1 MGKLVHTADAHLLKM
16 KLALQLIALA
26 AVSSAASPEDIYKKF
41 LRSLDVYNFRV
52 KCWGEKNVVKLS
64 VGIEKAKKK
73 CMQMVEE
80 DLPRS
85 KRQVEELQEFQQTN
99 EEFILQFGDFQDDLS
114 TTMGNLSCVLKAVQ
128 WLNEDGEPNLEQW
141 TTGLIDPPEGGFEF
155 DVEGAAATDLAWR
168 EKMSKSAT
176 ECHELSEAIPAKS
189 LTHDPT
195 TVVLG
200 HAAVFFKCMN
210 KVERRLCAEAEMLEF
225 LEKVYGPTEKEALQE
240 LGLPEEKYAAAGI
253 AAAVFANAE
262 SPEER
267 FVDEFMWR
275 LDDNL

>member
-1 MGKLVHTADAHLLKM
+1 MGSAAAASASVLKM
-16 KLALQLIALA
+16 KSALLLLALV
-26 AVSSAASPEDIYKKF
+26 AVSAASPEDIYKKF
-41 LRSLDVYNFRV
+41 LRSMDVYNFRM

-64 VGIEKAKKK
+64 VGIEMAKKK
-73 CMQMVEE
+73 CMQMV
-80 DLPRS
+80 DADVPRS
-85 KRQVEELQEFQQTN
+85 KRQVEELQEFQESN

-114 TTMGNLSCVLKAVQ
+114 TTMGNLTCVLKTVQ
-128 WLNEDGEPNLEQW
+128 WLKEDGEANLEPW

-168 EKMSKSAT
+168 ERMSSSAT

-195 TVVLG
+195 TMVLG
-200 HAAVFFKCMN
+200 RAAVFFKCMN

-225 LEKVYGPTEKEALQE
+225 LEKVYGPTETETLQE
-240 LGLPEEKYAAAGI
+240 LGLPENKYAAAGI
-253 AAAVFANAE
+253 AAAVLSNAE

>member
-1 MGKLVHTADAHLLKM
+1 MQSIQDNERAQQSKKYGCNDRLNGGAAGYFAMSPGKAKMYKQCTLPPIKAARGRQRKLVHAATALLLKM
-16 KLALQLIALA
+16 KLALLLLALA

-41 LRSLDVYNFRV
+41 LRSLDVYNFRM

-64 VGIEKAKKK
+64 VGIEIAKKK

-128 WLNEDGEPNLEQW
+128 WLNEDGEPNLEPW

-210 KVERRLCAEAEMLEF
+210 VSN
-225 LEKVYGPTEKEALQE
+225 V
-240 LGLPEEKYAAAGI
+240 
-253 AAAVFANAE
+253 
-262 SPEER
+262 
-267 FVDEFMWR
+267 
-275 LDDNL
+275 